1 MRKLS
6 LFFAMLCFAY
16 TAQAQDDG
24 SSKVD
29 NNDYNN
35 YNHWS
40 IELQGGVTKPAR
52 PMASGYATESPD
64 FWQADLGVRY
74 MINEKF
80 GLKLSA
86 GYNHFEHADGT
97 NPFESQI
104 LRGQLEGVVNIGNVL
119 GFRDWTNTFNV
130 LAHAGAGYAS
140 MSADNPVDYGDDQ
153 MGFIV
158 AGITPQVRLSN
169 HFALSLDASIFG
181 NFSQDRT
188 FDGSNTSNTRG
199 FNGYY
204 LNGSIGL
211 TYYIGAKAKKHADWY
226 GANDNPIYDQ
236 VAQLS
241 DDVSKIKSDMQDTDR
256 DGVPDYLDKDNSTP
270 AGLAV
275 DNHGRTIDNN
285 NNNIPDELEEA
296 LDARYA
302 SASSS
307 SNGTIEE
314 LINNGYVNVYFKF
327 DSAQPEIY
335 SLQAINYLVIYMTE
349 NPSANA
355 EIVGYADEIGNPDY
369 NKQLSVKRAEK
380 VKSILVANGIDA
392 DRLEVKGNGEDTS
405 VDKGSK
411 DARQMVRRVTFKLK

>member
-6 LFFAMLCFAY
+6 LFFALLSIGY
-16 TAQAQDDG
+16 VAQAQDDG

-29 NNDYNN
+29 NNEYNN

-40 IELQGGVTKPAR
+40 IELQGGMTKPAR
-52 PMASGYATESPD
+52 PMASGFATESPD

-74 MINEKF
+74 MINDKF

-86 GYNHFEHADGT
+86 GYNHFENADGT

-104 LRGQLEGVVNIGNVL
+104 MRGQLEGVVNLGTVL
-119 GFRDWTNTFNV
+119 GFREWTNTFNV
-130 LAHAGAGYAS
+130 LGHAGAGFAS
-140 MSADNPVDYGDDQ
+140 MSSEDPYDYGDDP

-169 HFALSLDASIFG
+169 HFTLSLDASIFG
-181 NFSQDRT
+181 NFRQDHT
-188 FDGSNTSNTRG
+188 FDGSGPSNTRG

-204 LNGSIGL
+204 LNGSIGIA
-211 TYYIGAKAKKHADWY
+211 YSFGKAEKHADWY
-226 GANDNPIYDQ
+226 GANDDPIYDQ
-236 VAQLS
+236 VAQLTE
-241 DDVSKIKSDMQDTDR
+241 DVDKIKGDLQDTDR
-256 DGVPDYLDKDNSTP
+256 DGVPDYLDKEANTP

-275 DNHGRTIDNN
+275 DNHGRVVDQN
-285 NNNIPDELEEA
+285 NNNIPDELEDA
-296 LDARYA
+296 LDARYGD
-302 SASSS
+302 SGS

-327 DSAQPEIY
+327 DSDQPEIY
-335 SLQAINYLVIYMTE
+335 SLQAINYLVIYMTQ

-355 EIVGYADEIGNPDY
+355 EIIGYADEIGNPDY
-369 NKQLSVKRAEK
+369 NQKLSVKRAEK
-380 VKSILVANGIDA
+380 VKSILVANGIDEG
-392 DRLEVKGNGEDTS
+392 RLEVKGNGEDTS